1 LKKLISSSDAAD
13 ILGLS
18 LQGIHYRIKKG
29 QLESLK
35 KDGKTYV
42 YLDQELIQNNKLN
55 HQSTPASSKVK
66 NNQQEEQPEM
76 AQKNNTAISQNQLDQ
91 FQQLALKSKDEQIA
105 ILKHTIKLIRKQYKS
120 EIGRLDKNHKQTLE
134 VFQSEVELLKSAF
147 SEMKNI
153 YQLEHQSRP
162 SSQKQKRDLSNIQHQ
177 YNKPQTTS
185 KMQFMELKDFFIY
198 MKKHN
203 KSDLQIKSIILDRI
217 KKKDKRFI
225 YDKNSKEVLIY
236 KSDFLDLI

>member
-1 LKKLISSSDAAD
+1 LKKLISSSEAAD

-42 YLDQELIQNNKLN
+42 YIDKDLIQKN
-55 HQSTPASSKVK
+55 TP
-66 NNQQEEQPEM
+66 NNQQTPTQ
-76 AQKNNTAISQNQLDQ
+76 AKSNQTNTKQDRNNTQQAQPNILDQ

-120 EIGRLDKNHKQTLE
+120 EIGRLDRNHKQTLE

-153 YQLEHQSRP
+153 YQLEHHKRP
-162 SSQKQKRDLSNIQHQ
+162 ASTNSYKDISQVKQKEQRSSQD
-177 YNKPQTTS
+177 S
-185 KMQFMELKDFFIY
+185 KIELMDIKEFFLF

-203 KSDLQIKSIILDRI
+203 KSDLEIKSIILERI
-217 KKKDKRFI
+217 KKEDKRFI
-225 YDKNSKEVLIY
+225 YNQNSKEVLIY